1 VITRPLDV
9 ASKLRPEPRNFDV
22 LFYVN
27 VVLIGVFFSLGGSRF
42 ILAPGLGVD
51 FHMPVM
57 NGAAAA
63 AVTTDRYISVL
74 PSGQIFADGLVNMNQ
89 LQEWLRAEAK
99 KLKQPSLLVR
109 ASADVPIARLTEIVS
124 AARSAGFTRV
134 VWGAEEPADEK
145 RRMLSQ

>member
-22 LFYVN
+22 VFYVN
-27 VVLIGVFFSLGGSRF
+27 AGLIALFFSLCGSRF

-57 NGAAAA
+57 SGATAG
-63 AVTTDRYISVL
+63 AVATDRFISVL

-89 LQEWLRAEAK
+89 LQEWLRAEAG

-109 ASADVPIARLTEIVS
+109 ADADVPIAQLTEIVS
-124 AARSAGFTRV
+124 VARAAGFTRV
-134 VWGAEEPADEK
+134 VWGAEEPLDEK
-145 RRMLSQ
+145 KRILSQ